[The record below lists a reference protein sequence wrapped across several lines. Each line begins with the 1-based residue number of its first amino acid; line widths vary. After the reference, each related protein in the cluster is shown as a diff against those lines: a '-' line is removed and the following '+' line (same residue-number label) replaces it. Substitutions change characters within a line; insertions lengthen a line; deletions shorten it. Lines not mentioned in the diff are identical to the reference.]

1 MSLHNN
7 FGDETRA
14 NELWRKIEG
23 MFQTKNALNRV
34 SVFRKLVRLRYQDDS
49 SMVEHLNI
57 FQGLISQIVSLDIP
71 LES

>member
-1 MSLHNN
+1 
-7 FGDETRA
+7 
-14 NELWRKIEG
+14 
-23 MFQTKNALNRV
+23 MFQSKNALDRV

-71 LES
+71 LENEVFTLLLLGSLPYSWKPLL